1 MAIELIDGCKQI
13 EMVVHD
19 VRGAVEF
26 MRRTLGAE
34 RIEQKLVAR
43 IGGHVLHIDHVDCGQ
58 AMFQFCSVI
67 TDDQPHRRYIDHH
80 GPMLT
85 NLNFSVRD
93 QQEADR
99 VIAAE
104 GGRTLTAF
112 PMANIGWEDLLEPDN
127 VRPHDEM
134 GEGIFADT
142 HELIGFDFEYAQP
155 PYRELSRQDVFHPA
169 FFQPR
174 PSSGGRVTRLL
185 RLRAIVHDLD
195 RTLETLQRMIDPRSR
210 SGPYDFRQDA
220 LGRSARIRLQDFEI
234 EYCEPAG
241 AASPWHVYLRDYE
254 QGITTAVFA
263 VPALETTIAAIDR
276 ADLVRTSAQYIDSRE
291 PMTMA
296 LRLNS
301 KHLLGFDIEL
311 FETGV

>member
-19 VRGAVEF
+19 VTGAVEF

-34 RIEQKLVAR
+34 RIEQQLVDR

-67 TDDQPHRRYIDHH
+67 TDDQPHRRYIDRY

-93 QQEADR
+93 QQETDR
-99 VIAAE
+99 VIAVE
-104 GGRTLTAF
+104 GGRTLISF

-127 VRPHDEM
+127 VRPRDEM

-142 HELIGFDFEYAQP
+142 HELIGFDFEY
-155 PYRELSRQDVFHPA
+155 
-169 FFQPR
+169 
-174 PSSGGRVTRLL
+174 
-185 RLRAIVHDLD
+185 
-195 RTLETLQRMIDPRSR
+195 
-210 SGPYDFRQDA
+210 
-220 LGRSARIRLQDFEI
+220 
-234 EYCEPAG
+234 CEPAG
-241 AASPWHVYLRDYE
+241 PASPWHVYLQNYE
-254 QGITTAVFA
+254 QGITTAIFA

-291 PMTMA
+291 PVTLA

-311 FETGV
+311 FETGT